1 LLKNIKWKAN
11 STEQDYRACCE
22 IRR

>member
-22 IRR
+22 IKR